1 MTGARDVFVLPDLAY
16 YRDPA
21 SAHRKALAV
30 VEKLPVFSP
39 VVSRLVASLGDD
51 SVSFAEIASLI
62 EKDTILAGQLLRL
75 VNSAV
80 YSRGREISSVRRAV
94 SILGI
99 AKLRNFAVSF
109 LVAKMW
115 TRVKVAPSF
124 SAARFNLHG
133 VATAIM
139 ADLLAQRIPVPYGEG
154 AFTAGLLHDVGKLL
168 VAAALPNDYEF
179 LSRNPEW
186 NPEQETQRVGAS
198 HGELSREVLDRWRLP
213 QPICDAAARHHAPGE
228 GSLTLAHLVCVANH
242 FSNALGISIQ
252 PREADLEAKPFQSL
266 GFGAEESADL
276 SQRFDFEFE
285 AVRQFL

>member
-1 MTGARDVFVLPDLAY
+1 MIGARDVVVLPDLAY
-16 YRDPA
+16 RHDPA

-62 EKDTILAGQLLRL
+62 ERDTVLAGQLLRL

-115 TRVKVAPSF
+115 TRVKVAASF

-139 ADLLAQRIPVPYGEG
+139 ADLLAQKIPVPYGEG
-154 AFTAGLLHDVGKLL
+154 AFSAGLLHDVGKLL
-168 VAAALPNDYEF
+168 VAAALPNEYE
-179 LSRNPEW
+179 LLIQSQEW
-186 NPEQETQRVGAS
+186 DPAQETQRLGVS
-198 HGELSREVLDRWRLP
+198 HGELSREILDRWRLP
-213 QPICDAAARHHAPGE
+213 QPICDAAARHHAPGD
-228 GSLTLAHLVCVANH
+228 GALSLAHLVCAANQ
-242 FSNALGISIQ
+242 FTNALGISIQ
-252 PREADLEAKPFQSL
+252 PREADPGAKPFEAL
-266 GFGAEESADL
+266 GFGADESADL
-276 SQRFDFEFE
+276 SQRFDVEFE